1 MHMKKIA
8 FIGTGVMGKSI
19 VKHLLA
25 KQYEV
30 SIYTRTKEKAQ
41 ELLTIGALWAP
52 TPKAAAHD
60 ADVIFTMVGY
70 PQDVAQVV
78 LGDEGV
84 LQGAKEGAIIVEM
97 TTSEPTLAKQL
108 YKEAK
113 QQGVAVLDAPVSGGD
128 LGAQNG
134 TLSIMIGG
142 DEAVFNQVQPLLAVF
157 CSTIVYQGMAGAGQH
172 AKMCNQIAIASN
184 MIGVCEAISYA
195 ERAGLTI
202 DTVLASISTGAAG
215 SWSLSHLAPR
225 MAQKDYEP
233 GFYIKHM
240 VKDLGIALQEAK
252 QMNLTLPGLE
262 MANEMY
268 QKLVAQGYGDNGTQ
282 ALIRLYEV

>member
-1 MHMKKIA
+1 MKKIA
-8 FIGTGVMGKSI
+8 FIGIGVMGKGI

-225 MAQKDYEP
+225 MAQKDYDP

>member
-1 MHMKKIA
+1 MKKIA

-134 TLSIMIGG
+134 TLSMMIGG

-184 MIGVCEAISYA
+184 MIGVCEAIRYA

>member
-1 MHMKKIA
+1 MKKIA
-8 FIGTGVMGKSI
+8 FIGIGVMGKSI

-225 MAQKDYEP
+225 MAQKDYDP

>member
-1 MHMKKIA
+1 MKKIA

>member
-1 MHMKKIA
+1 MKKIA

-84 LQGAKEGAIIVEM
+84 LQGAKKGAIIVEM

-134 TLSIMIGG
+134 TLSMMIGG

-195 ERAGLTI
+195 ERASLTI

>member
-1 MHMKKIA
+1 MKKIA

-225 MAQKDYEP
+225 MAQKDYDP